1 MSAGELDPTFGLNG
15 KVLAPFGPPYPTNQI
30 VAVATQPDGK
40 YVAAGEVGAGPDFGL
55 ARYNADGSL
64 DTTFGVSGFVDSR
77 LIFPAGSGRF
87 SAEQFPSDIAIQPD
101 GKILEAG
108 AIVIVDQVGGVV
120 VNVTQDVCLARF
132 DATGQLDA
140 SFGVGGYAIAQFLN
154 EAFNPVIALQ
164 PDGKIVVVGVTTAQ
178 NVGSNFE
185 LALARFNADGSLDP
199 SFGTNGIT
207 ITAAPSGFS
216 YDQPPAVALQP
227 DGKIV
232 IAAGTSPADD
242 GSGEFVVARY
252 DASGTLD
259 TTFGQDGLTTTQFAG
274 YAAAT
279 SVALQPDG
287 RIIAAGFAGNDF
299 ALARYESTGI
309 LDPSFGQDGVITTQ
323 FSGRSSILNIALQPE
338 GQILAVGSAGPD
350 FGLARYDASGQ
361 LDTSFGQDGMVVTS
375 FGQIS
380 SSALAVFLQPGGT
393 FTVAGRA
400 GDIQFALARYFIS
413 TPPSVTSLQRF
424 GFHAQPTEFVL
435 TFSSALD
442 PASAQN
448 TNNYTLTPVGP
459 HGHAGK
465 KIRIVA
471 AVYNPLTNSVTLHPA
486 TRVYLFRHYKLVV
499 NGTAP
504 NGLASP
510 ACTLLDGKGNGLPGS
525 DYVRT
530 FGPLILAGPYPGSD
544 PKRFQATRHSMSNHS
559 HSLIGDPRPGGSASA
574 LHREPG
580 QIAAANAGP
589 VRLRGCCGRGA
600 RGDGSSTRRKSGV
613 EIRCQFIILEIRC
626 PAAHNAV
633 GLAGESPAVGIDC
646 LST

>member
-1 MSAGELDPTFGLNG
+1 
-15 KVLAPFGPPYPTNQI
+15 
-30 VAVATQPDGK
+30 
-40 YVAAGEVGAGPDFGL
+40 
-55 ARYNADGSL
+55 
-64 DTTFGVSGFVDSR
+64 
-77 LIFPAGSGRF
+77 
-87 SAEQFPSDIAIQPD
+87 
-101 GKILEAG
+101 
-108 AIVIVDQVGGVV
+108 
-120 VNVTQDVCLARF
+120 
-132 DATGQLDA
+132 
-140 SFGVGGYAIAQFLN
+140 
-154 EAFNPVIALQ
+154 
-164 PDGKIVVVGVTTAQ
+164 
-178 NVGSNFE
+178 
-185 LALARFNADGSLDP
+185 
-199 SFGTNGIT
+199 
-207 ITAAPSGFS
+207 
-216 YDQPPAVALQP
+216 
-227 DGKIV
+227 
-232 IAAGTSPADD
+232 
-242 GSGEFVVARY
+242 
-252 DASGTLD
+252 
-259 TTFGQDGLTTTQFAG
+259 
-274 YAAAT
+274 
-279 SVALQPDG
+279 
-287 RIIAAGFAGNDF
+287 
-299 ALARYESTGI
+299 
-309 LDPSFGQDGVITTQ
+309 
-323 FSGRSSILNIALQPE
+323 
-338 GQILAVGSAGPD
+338 
-350 FGLARYDASGQ
+350 
-361 LDTSFGQDGMVVTS
+361 MVVTS

-471 AVYNPLTNSVTLHPA
+471 AVYNPLTNTVTLHPA

-504 NGLASP
+504 DGLASP
-510 ACTLLDGKGNGLPGS
+510 AGTLLDGKGNGLPGS

-530 FGPLILAGPYPGSD
+530 FGPLILAGRYPGSD

-574 LHREPG
+574 VHREPG
-580 QIAAANAGP
+580 HLAAANAGP

>member
-40 YVAAGEVGAGPDFGL
+40 YVAAGEVGASPDFGL

-87 SAEQFPSDIAIQPD
+87 SAEHFASDVAIQPD
-101 GKILEAG
+101 GKILEVG
-108 AIVIVDQVGGVV
+108 SIAIVEPVGVGVA
-120 VNVTQDVCLARF
+120 NFTLDMGLARF
-132 DATGQLDA
+132 DATGQLDT
-140 SFGVGGYAIAQFLN
+140 SFGVNGYVTTQFLT
-154 EAFNPVIALQ
+154 ETFNPVIALQ
-164 PDGKIVVVGVTTAQ
+164 PDGKIVVVGVTTAAH

-259 TTFGQDGLTTTQFAG
+259 TTFGQDGLITTQFAG

-323 FSGRSSILNIALQPE
+323 FSGRSSILKIALQPD

-375 FGQIS
+375 FGQTS

-471 AVYNPLTNSVTLHPA
+471 AVYNPLTNTVTLHPA
-486 TRVYLFRHYKLVV
+486 ARVYLFDTTSWWSTAPPRMAWPALPAICWMVR
-499 NGTAP
+499 GTASRAATTSVP
-504 NGLASP
+504 SARVSWRAGTRARISRGSRR
-510 ACTLLDGKGNGLPGS
+510 LD
-525 DYVRT
+525 T
-530 FGPLILAGPYPGSD
+530 
-544 PKRFQATRHSMSNHS
+544 
-559 HSLIGDPRPGGSASA
+559 
-574 LHREPG
+574 
-580 QIAAANAGP
+580 
-589 VRLRGCCGRGA
+589 
-600 RGDGSSTRRKSGV
+600 
-613 EIRCQFIILEIRC
+613 RC
-626 PAAHNAV
+626 PTTSI
-633 GLAGESPAVGIDC
+633 L
-646 LST
+646 